1 MALAMLMPLVST
13 GPLIAWITGFFQ
25 RRTLWIAVVLQV
37 LLAGSG
43 YLALESGEAEEER
56 VEHVI
61 HHDALEHH
69 EEAAETYAWLMLLP
83 LPFLG
88 FAVFARREDH
98 AKRSAGAG
106 VLATAVVAILGFR
119 TGSAGGELVYVHN
132 APSTEHNP
140 PAALRG

>member
-1 MALAMLMPLVST
+1 MDHGV
-13 GPLIAWITGFFQ
+13 FQ

-61 HHDALEHH
+61 HHDVLEHH
-69 EEAAETYAWLMLLP
+69 EEAARPMHGSCCC
-83 LPFLG
+83 PFHSWIRG
-88 FAVFARREDH
+88 FARREDH

-106 VLATAVVAILGFR
+106 VLATAVVAILFSH
-119 TGSAGGELVYVHN
+119 GSAG
-132 APSTEHNP
+132 
-140 PAALRG
+140 